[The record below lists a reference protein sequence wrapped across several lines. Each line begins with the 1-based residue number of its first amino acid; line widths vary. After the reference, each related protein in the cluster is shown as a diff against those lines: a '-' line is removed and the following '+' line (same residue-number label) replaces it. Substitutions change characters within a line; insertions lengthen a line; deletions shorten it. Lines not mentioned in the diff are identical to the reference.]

1 MVISAQLRRLR
12 AQAVAH
18 SLFQPT
24 GLSAAMERLGFV
36 QADPIRAPARA
47 QDLILRP
54 RVDGYLAGDLERH
67 YPLLDV
73 EEDFLYAYGFLP
85 RANWRLLHPRR
96 TRRLSALE
104 RDVLA
109 AVRDM
114 GAVHPKQLEA
124 EFGRKRVVNAWG
136 GHSQATKSALE
147 RLHFLGLTR
156 IVRRDAGI
164 RVYEAA
170 GQHASELTPRERF
183 VKLLLLLVDV
193 LAPVTEQTL
202 HSVAAYLR
210 RPLDAALDHRKIVR
224 DMVGAGTLELQSV
237 DGMKYVS
244 LPGLPEPDDDTQS
257 VHLLAPFD
265 PLVWDRRRFEHL
277 WQWSYRFEAYTPP
290 AKRVRGYYALPL
302 LWRNTVIGW
311 GNVRADATALDVEL
325 GFVEAQPRERAFRR
339 ELDAE
344 MARMSAFLGLGKGGA
359 KVAVRS

>member
-1 MVISAQLRRLR
+1 VISAELRRLR
-12 AQAVAH
+12 AQAVSH
-18 SLFQPT
+18 SMFQST
-24 GLSAAMERLGFV
+24 GLSAALDRLGFV

-54 RVDGYLAGDLERH
+54 RVEGYLAGDLERH
-67 YPLLDV
+67 YPALDV

-96 TRRLSALE
+96 TRRLTALE

-124 EFGRKRVVNAWG
+124 AFGRKRVVNAWG

-170 GQHASELTPRERF
+170 AEHVSELTARERF
-183 VKLLLLLVDV
+183 CKLLLLLVNV
-193 LAPVTEQTL
+193 LTPVTEQTL

-224 DMVGAGTLELQSV
+224 DMVAEGTLERQSV
-237 DGMKYVS
+237 EGLTYIS
-244 LPGLPEPDDDTQS
+244 LPGLPEPDDDTQR

-302 LWRNTVIGW
+302 LWRNAVIGW
-311 GNVRADATALDVEL
+311 GNVRADGTALDVDV

-344 MARMSAFLGLGKGGA
+344 IARMSTFLGLGKDIAQGA
-359 KVAVRS
+359 LHS